1 MAAIACL
8 LAGQPAAARNLPITH
23 QSVRGVQQKI
33 RLSSSSGRS
42 LMPTPPPQL
51 PLPLPLSPHKGAAL
65 PPALPWPLLEG
76 LLGPTAAAE
85 ALPGELL
92 G

>member
-1 MAAIACL
+1 
-8 LAGQPAAARNLPITH
+8 
-23 QSVRGVQQKI
+23 
-33 RLSSSSGRS
+33 
-42 LMPTPPPQL
+42 MPTPPPQL